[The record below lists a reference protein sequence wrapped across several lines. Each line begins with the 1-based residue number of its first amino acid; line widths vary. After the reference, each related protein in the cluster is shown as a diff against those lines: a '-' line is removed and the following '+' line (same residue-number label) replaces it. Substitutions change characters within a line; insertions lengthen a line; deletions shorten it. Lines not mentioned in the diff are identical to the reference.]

1 MNNITRVKELFSMQP
16 QMRPRRAMIAL
27 SLMAA
32 CSVGALLAADP
43 PAPPKISSFAPAVD
57 LVEQA
62 RLYLDS
68 FDKSLAG
75 EQEYKDN
82 AEKIERD
89 AHTLAVL
96 AMALGN
102 HDSENELQ
110 AAAPAVMVAA
120 EKLADAQDYTAAKS
134 ALESLHAA
142 MEGKGEPGAEA
153 ATAKWA
159 CVAPMDQ
166 LMKQVVNLNNRIK
179 RGMRRFDKQKEE
191 QARDAAVLAT
201 IAEAFVFDAE
211 SVAEPAELDRWYQ
224 LCGEMRDAA
233 GELNAHA
240 RAADKAGAEAAL
252 LKLANSCDDC
262 HEAFRIEQ

>member
-1 MNNITRVKELFSMQP
+1 MQLALNSR
-16 QMRPRRAMIAL
+16 QIVAAL
-27 SLMAA
+27 SVFAGIT
-32 CSVGALLAADP
+32 VGALLAADP
-43 PAPPKISSFAPAVD
+43 PAPPKISSFAPAAD

-62 RLYLDS
+62 KLYVES

-102 HDSENELQ
+102 HDADNELK
-110 AAAPAVMVAA
+110 AAAPAMIVAA
-120 EKLADAQDYTAAKS
+120 EALAEAPDYTAAKS
-134 ALESLHAA
+134 ALSALHAA
-142 MEGKGEPGAEA
+142 MEGKSEAGAEA
-153 ATAKWA
+153 APKWA

-166 LMKQVVNLNNRIK
+166 LMKQLVNVNNRIK
-179 RGMRRFDKQKEE
+179 RGMRRFDKQKQE
-191 QARDAAVLAT
+191 QARDAAVLAA
-201 IAEAFVFDAE
+201 IAQAFVFDAE

-224 LCGEMRDAA
+224 LCGQMRDAA
-233 GELNAHA
+233 GELNARA